1 MIAKVDHSGR
11 GRAAATRRAA
21 SKRSVS
27 SEATARPEV
36 ECVNEQPLTGD
47 GITTSPSCSVD
58 TIRGLG
64 WPSDVPTQFIS
75 DSRPVQT
82 HDKSPL
88 WPDSSV
94 KPRFK
99 FPPDEDYAMAQAQ
112 YNATTKIL
120 HWFIPDSDQTTV
132 ESEFLRDLLHL
143 WQQKAF
149 GFRQLLGGR
158 YDTLYSILG
167 AWITERLAV
176 VDISAKLT
184 SGSELPHSMPRAKEE
199 FDALNTLRV
208 EKLALLQACPDD
220 KLRSG
225 LLAEALSI
233 LTDTKGVESVFLYGI
248 RRLHQDDM
256 VMLGMIES

>member
-1 MIAKVDHSGR
+1 
-11 GRAAATRRAA
+11 
-21 SKRSVS
+21 
-27 SEATARPEV
+27 
-36 ECVNEQPLTGD
+36 
-47 GITTSPSCSVD
+47 
-58 TIRGLG
+58 
-64 WPSDVPTQFIS
+64 
-75 DSRPVQT
+75 
-82 HDKSPL
+82 
-88 WPDSSV
+88 
-94 KPRFK
+94 
-99 FPPDEDYAMAQAQ
+99 MAQAQ
-112 YNATTKIL
+112 YNATTKLL

-208 EKLALLQACPDD
+208 EKLTLLQACPDD

-256 VMLGMIES
+256 VMLGMIESWYYSSVRASGLPLKRREVHCSHHNYLISNVERMSPNSSQGKISLDHADIYIMLSLTWYAVEVETRGNNIVMAHW